1 LARDGDFVAYVQD
14 CMAATGMGPV
24 QNERLFGGHGFRIDG
39 EMFAVI
45 LRGTLFFVVDDQSRP
60 RFEAAG
66 MGPFTYARKS
76 ETRVVPRWY
85 ELPEDVLLDADDL
98 RDWMRDA
105 LAAVRRTAKPSTKK
119 TAPKKVAPKKTSPKK
134 TSPKKTS
141 PKKTAAKKT
150 GTPKNSRKKAAKAP
164 VRKTKARPVR

>member
-1 LARDGDFVAYVQD
+1 MARDGDFVAYVQD

-105 LAAVRRTAKPSTKK
+105 LAAVRRTAKPSAKK

-134 TSPKKTS
+134 
-141 PKKTAAKKT
+141 AVAKKT
-150 GTPKNSRKKAAKAP
+150 ITPKNSSKKAAKAP

>member
-1 LARDGDFVAYVQD
+1 MAQDGDFVAYVQD
-14 CMAATGMGPV
+14 CMAAAGMGPV
-24 QNERLFGGHGFRIDG
+24 QSERLFGGHGFRIDG

-45 LRGTLFFVVDDQSRP
+45 LRGTLFFVVDDQTRP

-105 LAAVRRTAKPSTKK
+105 LAAVRRTAKPAARKA
-119 TAPKKVAPKKTSPKK
+119 APKKIMPKKAVAKK
-134 TSPKKTS
+134 PTVKK
-141 PKKTAAKKT
+141 KANKNAAKKLV
-150 GTPKNSRKKAAKAP
+150 G
-164 VRKTKARPVR
+164 KTKARPVR

>member
-1 LARDGDFVAYVQD
+1 MAQDGDFVAYVQD
-14 CMAATGMGPV
+14 CMAAAGMGPV
-24 QNERLFGGHGFRIDG
+24 QSERLFGGHGFRIDG

-45 LRGTLFFVVDDQSRP
+45 LRGTLFFVVDDQTRP

-76 ETRVVPRWY
+76 ETRMVPRWY

-105 LAAVRRTAKPSTKK
+105 LAAVRRTAKPAARKA
-119 TAPKKVAPKKTSPKK
+119 APKKIMPKKAVAQKPTAKK
-134 TSPKKTS
+134 KASKN
-141 PKKTAAKKT
+141 AAKKLV
-150 GTPKNSRKKAAKAP
+150 G
-164 VRKTKARPVR
+164 KTKTRPVR

>member
-24 QNERLFGGHGFRIDG
+24 QSERLFGGHGFRIDG

-98 RDWMRDA
+98 RDWMRAA

-134 TSPKKTS
+134 
-141 PKKTAAKKT
+141 AVAKKT
-150 GTPKNSRKKAAKAP
+150 ITPKNSSKKAAKAP

>member
-1 LARDGDFVAYVQD
+1 MARDGDFVAYVQD

-24 QNERLFGGHGFRIDG
+24 QSERLFGGHGFRIDG

-105 LAAVRRTAKPSTKK
+105 LAAVRRTAKPAAKR
-119 TAPKKVAPKKTSPKK
+119 AAPKKTAKK
-134 TSPKKTS
+134 KA
-141 PKKTAAKKT
+141 AAKKPAARENT
-150 GTPKNSRKKAAKAP
+150 RKKAAKKP
-164 VRKTKARPVR
+164 VGKNKARLVR

>member
-1 LARDGDFVAYVQD
+1 MARDGDFVAYVQD

-24 QNERLFGGHGFRIDG
+24 QSERLFGGHGFRIDG

-45 LRGTLFFVVDDQSRP
+45 LRGTLFFVVDDQTRP

-66 MGPFTYARKS
+66 MGPFTYARKA

-105 LAAVRRTAKPSTKK
+105 LAAVRRTAKPAARKA
-119 TAPKKVAPKKTSPKK
+119 APKKIMPKK
-134 TSPKKTS
+134 
-141 PKKTAAKKT
+141 AVAKKPT
-150 GTPKNSRKKAAKAP
+150 AKKNASKNAVKKPAG
-164 VRKTKARPVR
+164 KTKARPVR